1 MVAITHTDTFTLP
14 DSPDDVLARAVAYF
28 QHLGAR
34 PMAAA
39 EGSVAAATGS
49 QLRMRLLGGA
59 FISPRHLPLT
69 MAVEARPSPDGATA
83 VTITASDAVGFGLK
97 TGMKGRYERLTTER
111 AGELRAAVCAV
122 AQAA

>member
-1 MVAITHTDTFTLP
+1 MVAITHTDAFSLA
-14 DSPDDVLARAVAYF
+14 DSPEAVLARAVECF

-34 PMAAA
+34 PMAAPA
-39 EGSVAAATGS
+39 GSVAAATGS

-69 MAVEARPSPDGATA
+69 MAVEARPAPDGTTA
-83 VTITASDAVGFGLK
+83 VTITVSDAVGFGLK
-97 TGMKGRYERLTTER
+97 TGMKGRYERLTIER

-122 AQAA
+122 SQAA